1 MTTIKVNKVGG
12 CAMSTKAL
20 LKTYIKQGKEYK
32 KMLQKVNTNGRH
44 TSKISKIDEKLKKAQ
59 CELRSMY

>member
-1 MTTIKVNKVGG
+1 
-12 CAMSTKAL
+12 MSTKAL